1 MDASTK
7 EAIRLQIDVYLR
19 KYPTATGKQ
28 VKKFIYTGAQDGV
41 DLDNVSQATLRQFI
55 CYNIHKFKESGSCV
69 DRVAG
74 SGRHQEVISQK
85 QIVQKVVKS
94 FLGKQTPGQRNTAKK
109 LNISQSSVSRILKH
123 RGIKCFHKRREQ
135 AMNEVHK
142 MNRVKYG
149 KWLLRN
155 LGTDGRKGKWLRFFN
170 TDFSA
175 ILRTHPRHNSKNNVA
190 YARDKN
196 DIRDLLANKEKKFS
210 PGVMLWGGISSKG
223 LVPDAAPL
231 FVDEVLSPWRKGDG
245 AIQKTVNS
253 VVYADMLET
262 LVKPAADKIFKN
274 FVFQD
279 DEATI
284 HRTSDVLNTVDGLF
298 KDRIPPGM
306 ASMTADL
313 YPIENV
319 WSILKDEVAKQQPL
333 KDVKELK
340 KVIKQAWRKLD
351 RDKPLLKKMMASIP
365 ERVKA
370 MVQIGGNQVH
380 KGDYPSSS
388 GDG

>member
-1 MDASTK
+1 
-7 EAIRLQIDVYLR
+7 
-19 KYPTATGKQ
+19 
-28 VKKFIYTGAQDGV
+28 
-41 DLDNVSQATLRQFI
+41 
-55 CYNIHKFKESGSCV
+55 
-69 DRVAG
+69 
-74 SGRHQEVISQK
+74 
-85 QIVQKVVKS
+85 
-94 FLGKQTPGQRNTAKK
+94 
-109 LNISQSSVSRILKH
+109 
-123 RGIKCFHKRREQ
+123 
-135 AMNEVHK
+135 
-142 MNRVKYG
+142 
-149 KWLLRN
+149 
-155 LGTDGRKGKWLRFFN
+155 
-170 TDFSA
+170 
-175 ILRTHPRHNSKNNVA
+175 
-190 YARDKN
+190 
-196 DIRDLLANKEKKFS
+196 
-210 PGVMLWGGISSKG
+210 MLWGGISSKG

-245 AIQKTVNS
+245 KIQKTVNS
-253 VVYADMLET
+253 VVYTDMLET

-298 KDRIPPGM
+298 KDRINPGM